1 MALRPRQFKRIVLGL
16 QPSTADRTMQL
27 AVELAGLLHLDLLG
41 LLLEEMDPQHL
52 AAIPFAREL
61 RLPGGIWQPVDVDRL
76 THEMEVASRNARR
89 RLAQAAER
97 LSLPHEF
104 EAVRGAAAETI
115 AAIARA
121 GDIVVVGEPANPADR
136 ATRQFSSLVEAAFRS
151 SPATMFVPASLARTS
166 GPIVAISTSQ
176 DDASI
181 AAAAAIAMAAK
192 EQLIIVAAG
201 EDGEEGTVDKL
212 ATETGLSVKRIAA
225 GKTATS
231 TSSALLHALHK
242 LDERLIVVS
251 SEADGN
257 ERAMTI
263 AAACRTAVLV
273 VEPTDAG
280 RLPNTTHPSHSDS

>member
-27 AVELAGLLHLDLLG
+27 AVEFAGLLHLDLLG
-41 LLLEEMDPQHL
+41 LQLDHTDPQHL

-61 RLPGGIWQPVDVDRL
+61 RLPGGIWRPIDVDQL

-89 RLAQAAER
+89 RLAQAAGR

-104 EAVRGAAAETI
+104 EAVHGAAAETI

-121 GDIVVVGEPANPADR
+121 GDILVVGEPASPADR
-136 ATRQFSSLVEAAFRS
+136 ATREFSSLVEAAFRS
-151 SPATMFVPASLARTS
+151 RSATMFVPASLARTS
-166 GPIVAISTSQ
+166 GPIVAISANQ

-192 EQLIIVAAG
+192 EQLIIVAAD
-201 EDGEEGTVDKL
+201 EDGGEGMVDEL
-212 ATETGLSVKRIAA
+212 AMETGLSIKRIVA
-225 GKTATS
+225 GKTAKS
-231 TSSALLHALHK
+231 ASSALLHALHK

-251 SEADGN
+251 REAGGN

-263 AAACRTAVLV
+263 AEARRTAILV
-273 VEPTDAG
+273 VEPTDAKQG
-280 RLPNTTHPSHSDS
+280 DRI

>member
-1 MALRPRQFKRIVLGL
+1 MAMRPPQFKRLVLGM
-16 QPSTADRTMQL
+16 QPSTADRTLQL
-27 AVELAGLLHLDLLG
+27 AVELADLLQLELLG

-52 AAIPFAREL
+52 AGIPFAREL

-76 THEMEVASRNARR
+76 THELEVASRSAKR

-121 GDIVVVGEPANPADR
+121 GDIVVVGEPASPADR
-136 ATRQFSSLVEAAFRS
+136 ATRQFSSLVEAAFHS

-166 GPIVAISTSQ
+166 GPIVAISTSE

-201 EDGEEGTVDKL
+201 EDGEEGALDKL

-225 GKTATS
+225 GKTAKS
-231 TSSALLHALHK
+231 ASSALLHALHK

-251 SEADGN
+251 READGN

-263 AAACRTAVLV
+263 AAARRTAVLV
-273 VEPTDAG
+273 VEPTDAKG
-280 RLPNTTHPSHSDS
+280 RDRI

>member
-1 MALRPRQFKRIVLGL
+1 MAMRPRQFKRVVLGL
-16 QPSTADRTMQL
+16 QPSTADRTLQL

-41 LLLEEMDPQHL
+41 LLLEETDPQHL

-61 RLPGGIWQPVDVDRL
+61 RLPGGIWQPVDIDRL
-76 THEMEVASRNARR
+76 KHEMELAARNARR

-104 EAVRGAAAETI
+104 ETARGAAAETI

-121 GDIVVVGEPANPADR
+121 GDIVVVGEPASPADR
-136 ATRQFSSLVEAAFRS
+136 ATRQFSTLVEAAFRS
-151 SPATMFVPASLARTS
+151 SAATMFVPASLARTS

-192 EQLIIVAAG
+192 EQLIIVAAD
-201 EDGEEGTVDKL
+201 EDGDEGTIDKL

-231 TSSALLHALHK
+231 TSPALLHALHK

-251 SEADGN
+251 READGN

-263 AAACRTAVLV
+263 AAARRTAVLV
-273 VEPTDAG
+273 VEPADEKG
-280 RLPNTTHPSHSDS
+280 DRI